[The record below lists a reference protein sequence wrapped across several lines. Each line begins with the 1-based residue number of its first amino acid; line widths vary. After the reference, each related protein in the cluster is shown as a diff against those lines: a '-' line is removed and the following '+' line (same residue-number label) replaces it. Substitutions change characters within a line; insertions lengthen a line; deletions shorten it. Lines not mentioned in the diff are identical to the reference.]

1 MSTSHL
7 PLYLVIKGPPPKQ
20 NEIDRQRRAVG
31 ISHDYD
37 VERLHTT
44 LKPLGLEKDWT
55 AAMRRTLKTVLTG
68 MHAPPFY
75 IEFDRII
82 GNLLCGG
89 EALRAALTFQRMI
102 ARRLTR
108 SGLILPSYR
117 FKPHVTLAYGSQ
129 SDRQMAI
136 EPIGWT
142 VEEFLLIRSGHG
154 RHEPLEHWS
163 LIDREP
169 LLPLF

>member
-1 MSTSHL
+1 MPISL

-31 ISHDYD
+31 ISGDYD

-44 LKPLGLEKDWT
+44 LNPLGLEKDWP
-55 AAMRRTLKTVLTG
+55 APMMRTLKATLTG
-68 MHAPPFY
+68 IRAAPFY

-89 EALRAALTFQRMI
+89 EALRPARIFQRMI
-102 ARRLTR
+102 VRQLTR
-108 SGLILPSYR
+108 SGLTLPAYR
-117 FKPHVTLAYGSQ
+117 FKPHVTLAYGSR
-129 SDRQMAI
+129 SDRKLTI
-136 EPIGWT
+136 ESIGWT

-154 RHEPLEHWS
+154 RHDPLERWP
-163 LIDREP
+163 LIDRQP
-169 LLPLF
+169 ILPLF